1 MTSLVQQISD
11 LERVSELHLKRHTPT
26 QIARATGLSAAQVKR
41 YIDQYQ
47 EAIATRVMDDPD
59 FLDRL
64 QENTLEALS
73 QQDLLIKEAWDTY
86 ESAKDLEMMN
96 QQINLLKVM
105 NDLQD
110 KRNKLLQLMGAK
122 VDSGM
127 TARMQRAEQVNQKIS
142 EVIKDIISDCESCRT
157 KAQVKIA
164 EAFAIMDKAEEAIDV
179 EPIDEIEEAEIVDDE
194 KAAKKHTAMLD
205 DVFGDKY

>member
-26 QIARATGLSAAQVKR
+26 QIARATGLSTAQVKR
-41 YIDQYQ
+41 LIDQYQ

-64 QENTLEALS
+64 QENTLEALA
-73 QQDLLIKEAWDTY
+73 QQDLLIKEAWETY

-105 NDLQD
+105 NDLQE

-127 TARMQRAEQVNQKIS
+127 TARMQRAEQVNQKVS
-142 EVIKDIISDCESCRT
+142 EVIKDVISGCDRCRT
-157 KAQVKIA
+157 EAQVKLA
-164 EAFAIMDKAEEAIDV
+164 EAFAIMDKAEEVIDL
-179 EPIDEIEEAEIVDDE
+179 EPEEEIEEAEVVTEQTDDE
-194 KAAKKHTAMLD
+194 REAMMN